1 MECLQFVFSSL
12 IEYKLDRL
20 TEEWNAHK
28 IRKSNHSFV
37 SGSLDELYFFP
48 KSLGYEQC
56 GKSVA
61 IAEINEVVNES
72 NVHLDFQGIQ
82 TTKKPD
88 LVNYFKYLVEGNNE
102 LYLPMTW
109 DGAKKFYQYIIESA
123 ALV

>member
-1 MECLQFVFSSL
+1 MECLQFVFSPL
-12 IEYKLDRL
+12 IQYKLDRL
-20 TEEWNAHK
+20 TEEWNSHK

-37 SGSLDELYFFP
+37 SGSLDELCFFP

-56 GKSVA
+56 GKNVA
-61 IAEINEVVNES
+61 IPEINEVVNES

-82 TTKKPD
+82 TTTKPD
-88 LVNYFKYLVEGNNE
+88 LVNYFKYFVEGNNE

>member
-1 MECLQFVFSSL
+1 MECLQFVFSPL
-12 IEYKLDRL
+12 IQYKLDRL

-37 SGSLDELYFFP
+37 SGSLDELYFFS

-56 GKSVA
+56 GKNVA
-61 IAEINEVVNES
+61 IPEINEVVNES

-82 TTKKPD
+82 TTTKPD
-88 LVNYFKYLVEGNNE
+88 LVNYFKYFVEGNNE